1 MADERRVDGPERSY
15 RAIGRFIFEFSQF
28 VGNMEAGLV
37 MFAAPGRSDAGIA
50 WRTGLTGIEAYRMM
64 TLFFGVSSSMIDL
77 TETERKIR
85 DKLFASGQALIEERN
100 RLAHGVWYLAR
111 TEGAARPGMTS
122 RLSSTPGS
130 HRRWGSSRSAR
141 SSPSRNSSSSQT
153 ARGTSP
159 GWYGTM
165 PRDAT
170 VPLLHGPEW
179 KTG

>member
-1 MADERRVDGPERSY
+1 MGGTIDTVADERRVDGPERSY

-85 DKLFASGQALIEERN
+85 DKLFAGGQTLIEERN

-111 TEGAARPGMTS
+111 TEGGSPTRYDLPTVEYTRLAPKVGIQSKRKVFTIEELEQLADGAGVS
-122 RLSSTPGS
+122 RRAG
-130 HRRWGSSRSAR
+130 
-141 SSPSRNSSSSQT
+141 
-153 ARGTSP
+153 
-159 GWYGTM
+159 
-165 PRDAT
+165 
-170 VPLLHGPEW
+170 
-179 KTG
+179 